1 MDHQQTY
8 SQVSSDVQK
17 ISHQNNNAAKILL
30 YILGAALFFIIGL
43 LTSAYILP
51 TVNSNGNNVL
61 QNNTSTNSASEVNF
75 DINDSRFT
83 SILNVLKSRY
93 VESNL
98 DSNKLYEGAIKGMVD
113 SLGDPYT
120 AYFTKSET
128 DEYNQALSGKFEG
141 IGAELGYLDGWII
154 VKRVLE
160 NAPAEKYGLKA
171 GEYIGKIDDYQ
182 VKKND
187 SITDIVMKI
196 RGVGGTSVKLTL
208 YQSPQGDGE
217 RELNIVRGS
226 ISTKSMEFFD
236 EGDGVW
242 RIVLSRFTDSSLYE
256 FVNNWQTLSRD
267 LAAKKPKKIILDLRG
282 NGGGYLDGAVYVA
295 EEFLPKGSTVLHV
308 ANRDGIQKTYTV
320 DRNGLFV
327 DTPLLV
333 LQNESSASA
342 SEILIGALK
351 GNSKGK
357 FLGTHTFGK
366 GIAQAI
372 LSDPAWNGATLHITI
387 EKWLL
392 PDKTQ
397 INKENTLKPDIELS
411 PTIEDIRS
419 GKDVIL
425 DKAKEIVKD
434 L

>member
-75 DINDSRFT
+75 DIDDSRFT

-98 DSNKLYEGAIKGMVD
+98 DNNKLYEGAIKGMVD

-242 RIVLSRFTDSSLYE
+242 RIVLSRFTDASLYE

-267 LAAKKPKKIILDLRG
+267 LAAKNPKKIILDLRG

-308 ANRDGIQKTYTV
+308 ANRDGIQKNIYC
-320 DRNGLFV
+320 R
-327 DTPLLV
+327 
-333 LQNESSASA
+333 
-342 SEILIGALK
+342 
-351 GNSKGK
+351 
-357 FLGTHTFGK
+357 
-366 GIAQAI
+366 
-372 LSDPAWNGATLHITI
+372 
-387 EKWLL
+387 
-392 PDKTQ
+392 
-397 INKENTLKPDIELS
+397 
-411 PTIEDIRS
+411 
-419 GKDVIL
+419 
-425 DKAKEIVKD
+425 
-434 L
+434 